1 MHSLNH
7 SGNVNLY
14 MEDEINKMIM
24 KYWGY
29 QMAQYAASFNCP
41 LSMYH
46 TLHIDSEPTCCE
58 ANVLEFDAK
67 TLKYIR

>member
-1 MHSLNH
+1 
-7 SGNVNLY
+7 
-14 MEDEINKMIM
+14 MIM